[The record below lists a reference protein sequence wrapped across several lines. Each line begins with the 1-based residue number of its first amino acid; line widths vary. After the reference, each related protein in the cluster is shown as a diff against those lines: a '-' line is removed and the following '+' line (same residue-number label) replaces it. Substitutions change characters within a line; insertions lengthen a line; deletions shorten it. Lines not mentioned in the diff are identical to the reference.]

1 MAPMNNRTPYNLPI
15 ALSLWCLLILFC
27 FRVFAQ
33 LSTFFINVSW
43 IPAFSQWH
51 SAAMPYPILLLSQ
64 LAIIGFFL
72 RIVWQFSNHTFKASS
87 TQGVWFIRFGIIY
100 FVVMLIRYLL
110 GLTFFFE
117 LRWFTQT
124 LPILFHFVLAGLV
137 LLTGVAHVT
146 QNTGISR

>member
-1 MAPMNNRTPYNLPI
+1 MNDRCPYNLLI
-15 ALSLWCLLILFC
+15 TFWLWCLLMLFC

-33 LSTFFINVSW
+33 LSTLFINVSW

-64 LAIIGFFL
+64 LIIIGYFFSV
-72 RIVWQFSNHTFKASS
+72 VWQFSNNNFKASS
-87 TQGVWFIRFGIIY
+87 TKGIWFIRFGIIY

-110 GLTFFFE
+110 GLTLFYD

-124 LPILFHFVLAGLV
+124 LPIVFHFVLAGLV
-137 LLTGVAHVT
+137 LFTGAAHMT
-146 QNTGISR
+146 QHTGISR

>member
-1 MAPMNNRTPYNLPI
+1 MNDRNPYYLPI
-15 ALSLWCLLILFC
+15 TFCLWWLLILFC

-33 LSTFFINVSW
+33 LSTLFINVSW

-64 LAIIGFFL
+64 LAIIGYFF
-72 RIVWQFSNHTFKASS
+72 RSIWQFSRNTFKASS
-87 TQGVWFIRFGIIY
+87 TRGVWFIRFGIIY

-110 GLTFFFE
+110 GLTLFSE

-124 LPILFHFVLAGLV
+124 LPILFHFVIAGLV
-137 LLTGVAHVT
+137 LFTGAAHIT

>member
-1 MAPMNNRTPYNLPI
+1 M
-15 ALSLWCLLILFC
+15 LFC

-33 LSTFFINVSW
+33 LSTLFINVSW

-64 LAIIGFFL
+64 LIIIGYFF
-72 RIVWQFSNHTFKASS
+72 RTIRQFSSNTFKTSS
-87 TQGVWFIRFGIIY
+87 TKGVWFIRFGIIY

-110 GLTFFFE
+110 GLTLFSE

-137 LLTGVAHVT
+137 LVTGAAHIT